1 MVQFDL
7 AYGISNVELVPPS
20 KADRVKLAVQV
31 MPPVFSKAE
40 LTGICPEISDRTVK
54 RVLDELRAKG
64 KIEVAKRGRNA
75 MWRKM

>member
-1 MVQFDL
+1 MA
-7 AYGISNVELVPPS
+7 AYELLDHQLGGGELPS

-54 RVLDELRAKG
+54 RVLDELRAEG
-64 KIEVAKRGRNA
+64 TIEVAKRGRNA